1 MDTSWHTGSVYARAN
16 HDVPLTLNKL
26 QWPRTGNTG
35 TLLPGLLRS
44 HTRAESRGKAQN
56 PPQQRSCS
64 FLATMNTTMVT
75 TMTAATAKGSLSN
88 GFFPWPCSTFSLPP
102 EQFSCLWKSYYSDA
116 MRIILRSASHCSAGT
131 SCFRVDA
138 LPFFFFIPDPRYRI
152 VDYVRARCTHHV
164 WLRLIF
170 RNSTDFPSQ
179 RYLRLRSYC
188 RIWWSFTYSSSQK
201 YSYACRNFLWMCVMC
216 VI

>member
-1 MDTSWHTGSVYARAN
+1 MDARVSTPWHTGCVYARAN

-56 PPQQRSCS
+56 PSQRRSCS

-75 TMTAATAKGSLSN
+75 TMSAATAKGSFSN
-88 GFFPWPCSTFSLPP
+88 GLFPWPCSTFSLPP

-138 LPFFFFIPDPRYRI
+138 LPFLSYRI
-152 VDYVRARCTHHV
+152 HGTV
-164 WLRLIF
+164 
-170 RNSTDFPSQ
+170 
-179 RYLRLRSYC
+179 
-188 RIWWSFTYSSSQK
+188 
-201 YSYACRNFLWMCVMC
+201 
-216 VI
+216 